1 MASYKDWFNIENPNL
16 LNERSLKKAISSM
29 GSAANKRLRRMEERG
44 IYFGDVEGPE
54 TLSGVKKFTVRGKS
68 LDELKREFKRV
79 RNFLDNPQSSLTGMK
94 KVFRDFKKTV
104 KKSRAKRLTRA
115 ERKDYEKM
123 RKQKE
128 KSGITN
134 NRRLTQWEE
143 LKQWRETWKYYNR
156 LVEEGYYSPTEYDS
170 TQVRETILA
179 NVAYSYEESLTE
191 DETWQRLLNDLQYD
205 YETRKSEEIEEDDN
219 ISTSSFIFGSSD

>member
-16 LNERSLKKAISSM
+16 LDERSLRKAISSM
-29 GSAANKRLRRMEERG
+29 GSAANKRLKRMEEKG
-44 IYFGDVEGPE
+44 IYFGDERGPE
-54 TLSGVKKFTVRGKS
+54 ISSGVRKFSVRGKS

-115 ERKDYEKM
+115 ERKEYEKM

-128 KSGITN
+128 TAGITGK
-134 NRRLTQWEE
+134 RLTQWEE

-179 NVAYSYEESLTE
+179 NIAYSYEESLSE
-191 DETWQRLLNDLQYD
+191 GETWQRLLNDLQYD
-205 YETRKSEEIEEDDN
+205 YETRKSEEIAEDDN
-219 ISTSSFIFGSSD
+219 ISTSSFIFGSSY

>member
-1 MASYKDWFNIENPNL
+1 MASYRYWFNIENPNL
-16 LNERSLKKAISSM
+16 LDERSLRKAISSM
-29 GSAANKRLRRMEERG
+29 GSAANKRLKRMEEKG
-44 IYFGDVEGPE
+44 IYFGDEIGPDVS
-54 TLSGVKKFTVRGKS
+54 SGVRKFSVRGKT

-115 ERKDYEKM
+115 ERKEYEKM

-128 KSGITN
+128 TSGITGKK
-134 NRRLTQWEE
+134 LTQWEE

-179 NVAYSYEESLTE
+179 NIAYSYEESLSE
-191 DETWQRLLNDLQYD
+191 GETWQRLLNDLQYD
-205 YETRKSEEIEEDDN
+205 YETRKSEEIAEDDN

>member
-1 MASYKDWFNIENPNL
+1 MA
-16 LNERSLKKAISSM
+16 
-29 GSAANKRLRRMEERG
+29 SAANKRLKRMEEKG
-44 IYFGDVEGPE
+44 IYFGEESGPDIS
-54 TLSGVKKFTVRGKS
+54 SGVKKFSVRGKS

-104 KKSRAKRLTRA
+104 KKSRDKRLTRA
-115 ERKDYEKM
+115 ERKEYEKM

-128 KSGITN
+128 TAGITGK
-134 NRRLTQWEE
+134 RLTQWEE
-143 LKQWRETWKYYNR
+143 LKQWRETWKYYNK

-179 NVAYSYEESLTE
+179 NIAYSYEESLSE
-191 DETWQRLLNDLQYD
+191 EETWKRLLNDLQYD
-205 YETRKSEEIEEDDN
+205 YETRKAEEIAEDDN
-219 ISTSSFIFGSSD
+219 VSTSSFIFGSSD

>member
-1 MASYKDWFNIENPNL
+1 MASYKDWFHIENPNL
-16 LNERSLKKAISSM
+16 LDERSLKKAISSM
-29 GSAANKRLRRMEERG
+29 GAAANKRLKRMEEKG
-44 IYFGDVEGPE
+44 IYFGDVEGLE
-54 TLSGVKKFTVRGKS
+54 TLSGVKKFSVRGKS

-94 KVFRDFKKTV
+94 KVLRDFKRTV

-115 ERKDYEKM
+115 ERKEYEKM

-128 KSGITN
+128 TSGITGK
-134 NRRLTQWEE
+134 RLTQWEE

-170 TQVRETILA
+170 TQVREVILA

-191 DETWQRLLNDLQYD
+191 EETWQRLLNDLQYD
-205 YETRKSEEIEEDDN
+205 YETRKAEEIEENDD